1 MSFFETK
8 MTFDT
13 KLNFGKY
20 KGYTIKEVYDR
31 NASYL
36 RWALENTNKLVLS
49 DKDIELIEEKA
60 EAEDRDYLE
69 EQSDYGY
76 SMEDYYD
83 HCG

>member
-60 EAEDRDYLE
+60 EAEDRDWE
-69 EQSDYGY
+69 DEKRDY
-76 SMEDYYD
+76 EADYYNFCD
-83 HCG
+83 